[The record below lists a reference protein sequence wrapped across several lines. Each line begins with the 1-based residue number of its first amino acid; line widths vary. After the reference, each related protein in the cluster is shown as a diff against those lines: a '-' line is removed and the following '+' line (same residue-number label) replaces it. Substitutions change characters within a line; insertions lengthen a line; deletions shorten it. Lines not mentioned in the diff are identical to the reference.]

1 MSNWYRYFTPPRHAF
16 DPNSTTLIEDT
27 TPADSPTMPIF
38 KSQHPDIFFPEDI
51 TIWEWLFEESS
62 KSCPLNKYP
71 EHQLAGYVDAITKER
86 VSWKD
91 VKEAATYISTTL
103 AREYGLREGDTVS
116 LFSRNTI
123 WYPVMLFASMRVGGI
138 VSGASPAYNVEE
150 MTYALRVAKA
160 KFIATHPTSI
170 DIAAEAARKVG
181 IPKKHIFL
189 LEGQLEGYT
198 TIKTL
203 IERGRAYGDSN
214 QIPYTKLPPGKTNKD
229 VCALLSFSSGTT
241 GLPKAVMIAH
251 HNVIA
256 QSLQMEQITT
266 QDHKKVLG
274 VLPMFHITGLVHSMH
289 FPLVVNA
296 EVVMIPA
303 FSMETMLATI
313 VEYQIPEIL
322 LVPPILIRLVRDPIV
337 DRYDLRCVRRIA
349 SGAAPVSEEILQL
362 LKAKFPGSGFKQGY
376 GMTESCS
383 CITAHPPWAY
393 GYENAHKVGTIM
405 AGTEVKLIKEDGT
418 EAGVGE
424 PGEILARGPQVVM
437 GYLNNEKATRETFDA
452 DGFLHTGDQGVID
465 AEGFITITDRIK
477 ELVKVKGIGV
487 APAEL
492 EDLLLGHAA
501 VEDCAVLA
509 IQDDRAGERPKAFVV
524 LKQGRAPNDATGLEI
539 IAYVEKNK
547 VRHKWIKEIE
557 FVNEIPKSPSG
568 KILRRTLRDRAKQ
581 GVRGVV
587 VTAKETRAK
596 L

>member
-1 MSNWYRYFTPPRHAF
+1 
-16 DPNSTTLIEDT
+16 
-27 TPADSPTMPIF
+27 MPVF
-38 KSQHPDIFFPEDI
+38 KSKHPNITFPQDV
-51 TIWEWLFEESS
+51 TIWEWLFEEGS
-62 KSCPLNKYP
+62 KYSPLNKYP
-71 EHQLAGYVDAITKER
+71 EDQLAGYVDATTKER

-91 VKEAATYISTTL
+91 VKEAATHISTVL
-103 AREYGLREGDTVS
+103 VKEYGLQTGDTVS

-123 WYPVMLFASMRVGGI
+123 WYPVMLFAAMRIGGV

-150 MTYALRVAKA
+150 MTYALRTANA

-170 DIAAEAARKVG
+170 DVAAQAARNVG
-181 IPKKHIFL
+181 IPTKHIFL

-198 TIKTL
+198 TIRDL
-203 IERGRAYGDSN
+203 IKRGRQYGDAT
-214 QIPYTKLPPGKTNKD
+214 QVPYTRLPEGKKNKD

-251 HNVIA
+251 QNVIA
-256 QSLQMEQITT
+256 QSIQIEAITT
-266 QDHKKVLG
+266 TDHKKVLG
-274 VLPMFHITGLVHSMH
+274 VLPMFHITGIVHSMH
-289 FPLVVNA
+289 LPLVINA
-296 EVVMIPA
+296 EVIMTPT
-303 FSMETMLATI
+303 FSMEVMLATI
-313 VEYQIPEIL
+313 TEYQIPEIL
-322 LVPPILIRLVRDPIV
+322 LVPPILIRLVRDPV
-337 DRYDLRCVRRIA
+337 VNKYDLRCVKRIS

-362 LKAKFPGSGFKQGY
+362 LKRKFPGSGFKQGY

-393 GYENAHKVGTIM
+393 GYRHAHSVGTIV
-405 AGTEVKLIKEDGT
+405 ASTEVKLLKEDGT

-477 ELVKVKGIGV
+477 ELIKVKGIGV

-492 EDLLLGHAA
+492 EDLLLGHSA

-509 IQDDRAGERPKAFVV
+509 VSDDRAGERPKAFVV
-524 LKQGRAPNDATGLEI
+524 LKPGQRPDQATGLEI
-539 IAYVEKNK
+539 ISYVEKSK
-547 VRHKWIKEIE
+547 VRHKWIKEVE
-557 FVNEIPKSPSG
+557 FVEDIPKSASG
-568 KILRRTLRDRAKQ
+568 KILRRVLRDRANK
-581 GVRGVV
+581 GTKGIV
-587 VTAKETRAK
+587 VTAQETRAR